1 MSCKRIVITE
11 LRKGGVVTIG
21 EIVDAYGYTKAAV
34 SVVLRDLVRKGA
46 ARALDRNYEA
56 RTPFVIGDR
65 RVADKEYAGARKY
78 YHRNARPESRDPTFD
93 ALLSVWGMP
102 V

>member
-34 SVVLRDLVRKGA
+34 SAVLRDLVSRGA
-46 ARALDRNYEA
+46 AKALDRNYEA

-65 RVADKEYAGARKY
+65 RAADKEYAGARKY
-78 YHRNARPESRDPTFD
+78 RHRNSRPAPHDPTFD
-93 ALLSVWGMP
+93 ALLSAWGMP
-102 V
+102 T